1 MTVHSPVILAPE
13 WLCLANSN
21 ARPLLQRGVCIP
33 IQETVG
39 GSYEVINSLRENYR
53 TPPPTPRARSIS
65 QTPARVRV
73 FPKCDPVP
81 QSFQTQVGIK
91 NNTFLLACPLP
102 HSHRFHVA
110 NLEQLGPSQAQLL
123 SLEAHEALG
132 NCDPPS
138 ELDHPSLL
146 GARKSFG
153 SQGSSTIPPAG
164 SPVPDKPLP

>member
-1 MTVHSPVILAPE
+1 MTVHSPVILTPE

-21 ARPLLQRGVCIP
+21 ACPLLQRGVCIP
-33 IQETVG
+33 IHETVG
-39 GSYEVINSLRENYR
+39 RSYEVINSLREYYR
-53 TPPPTPRARSIS
+53 NCPPPTLPHVLS
-65 QTPARVRV
+65 QTPARAGVS
-73 FPKCDPVP
+73 PKCDPAP

-91 NNTFLLACPLP
+91 NNTFLLVCPLP

-132 NCDPPS
+132 NCDPSS

-153 SQGSSTIPPAG
+153 SQGSPTISLAG
-164 SPVPDKPLP
+164 SPIPDKPLP